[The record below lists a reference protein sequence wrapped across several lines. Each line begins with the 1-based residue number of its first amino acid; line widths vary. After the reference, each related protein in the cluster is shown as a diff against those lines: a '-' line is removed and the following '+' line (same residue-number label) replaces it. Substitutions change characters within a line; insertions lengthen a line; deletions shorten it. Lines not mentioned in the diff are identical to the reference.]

1 MVQAVC
7 VTRVRALA
15 LTVRATGIA
24 GSAGKRGDA
33 SGRAFYEAPGAVGG
47 EGLRTWREGT
57 WETWLETWE
66 CRATGGTEEMLVRL
80 GTSGCRGDGGLSL
93 ASVSGLMRCW

>member
-1 MVQAVC
+1 MVQGVC

-15 LTVRATGIA
+15 LTVRVTGIT
-24 GSAGKRGDA
+24 GSAGKRGDV

-47 EGLRTWREGT
+47 EGLRTWREGA

-66 CRATGGTEEMLVRL
+66 WRADGG
-80 GTSGCRGDGGLSL
+80 GDG
-93 ASVSGLMRCW
+93 